1 MLSPAGLSQAYNARP
16 VNGKEER
23 VPRIYVYIDGFN
35 LYHGMR
41 TQFGRSL
48 HWLDLE
54 ALGES
59 LLRPGQQLEKVRY
72 FTARVRD
79 QDASRRRQLAY
90 LEALKA
96 HCALVETHEGRFQR
110 KTCTCF
116 VCRARWTTYEEKE
129 TDVSLAVALVED
141 AALDRFDVALIISAD
156 SDLCPAIRAVRRVR
170 PSSRVIVVFPPRRHS
185 DELRRTADAV
195 YWLGRDKLSRAQL
208 PAEINTQA
216 GIKLS
221 RPAYWR

>member
-1 MLSPAGLSQAYNARP
+1 MR
-16 VNGKEER
+16 
-23 VPRIYVYIDGFN
+23 RIYVYVDGFN
-35 LYHGMR
+35 LYHGIR

-54 ALGES
+54 ALGVA
-59 LLRPGQQLEKVRY
+59 LLRPGQRLDKVRY

-79 QDASRRRQLAY
+79 QDASRRRQLNY
-90 LEALKA
+90 LEALDA
-96 HCALVETHEGRFQR
+96 HCARVETHEGRFQR

-116 VCRARWTTYEEKE
+116 ACRAQWTTYEEKE
-129 TDVSLAVALVED
+129 TDVNLAVALVED
-141 AALDRFDVALIISAD
+141 AALDRFDIALIVSAD

-170 PSSRVIVVFPPRRHS
+170 PNSRVIVVFPPKRHS

-195 YWLGRDKLSRAQL
+195 YWLGRDKLHRAQL
-208 PAEINTQA
+208 PAEITTGA

-221 RPAYWR
+221 RPAYWH